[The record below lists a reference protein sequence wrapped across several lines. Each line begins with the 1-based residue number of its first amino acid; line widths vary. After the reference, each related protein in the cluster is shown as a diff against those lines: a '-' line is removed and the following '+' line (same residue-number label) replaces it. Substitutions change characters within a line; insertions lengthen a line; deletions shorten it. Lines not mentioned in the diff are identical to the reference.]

1 MSEGDGTSGSEPRG
15 EEYRRR
21 VLEEKRRLE
30 STLSEPAEWQRRVLD
45 EVLSENAGTEFGAA
59 HGLASVSGPDEL
71 RRAVPIRTHE
81 ELMPW
86 IERVIA
92 GEPNLLTADEPV
104 VYFSSSGTTGREK
117 HIPVTRSY
125 MRRCFLPFYYATFAR
140 VVEHHPGLLA
150 GDERVL
156 NLWQDPHSPIERTAG
171 GQPHI
176 GPSQVDYRKFGE
188 RLAVGLGNRA
198 PWSRLPDELGDAGPW
213 ERAYLRLRLAAE
225 HDVRCVIG
233 VNPAIVAALPY
244 QLEQWWPRIVKE
256 IRDGTLGG
264 HPHNQPNPERAR
276 RIEELAE
283 YFGTVRPAEL
293 WPRIELIITWNT
305 ALASLYLPRVTAA
318 FGPGVRV
325 LPAPVASCEGPVGV
339 ALDRHP
345 TAAPLVVSAC
355 FYEFIPA
362 EEEIA
367 PDSETLLAGELEAG
381 RDYHVVLTHVGGLYR
396 CAVSDIVRVVD
407 FVERTPR
414 VEYAGRSVIRSG
426 AGERLLEPHVV
437 RALRD
442 ALADCGLEIRN
453 ATCRLA
459 DGDGGVPRY
468 EVAVAALGGPS
479 ESEIAALARALDARL
494 GEQSRDYRAER
505 KAERLAPLDVHPTHP
520 DAFLREWE
528 RRVRAGERPPRVKD
542 RVFQPDPDAWERLVA
557 DRDEGTVAS
566 RQSPVAGAAAGAPAP
581 SQVASRRD
589 GGQ

>member
-1 MSEGDGTSGSEPRG
+1 VLVPEGTGSGGSASRG
-15 EEYRRR
+15 LDFRER
-21 VLEEKRRLE
+21 VLAAKRRLL
-30 STLSEPAEWQRRVLD
+30 STLSNPVDWQRRVLG
-45 EVLSENAGTEFGAA
+45 EVLSENAATEFGLV
-59 HGLASVSGPDEL
+59 HSLAGVRGPPDL

-86 IERVIA
+86 IERMIA

-117 HIPVTRSY
+117 HIPITRTY
-125 MRRCFLPFYYATFAR
+125 MRRSFLPFYYASIAR
-140 VVEHHPGLLA
+140 VVEHHPSLLA

-156 NLWQDPHSPIERTAG
+156 NLWQDPYSPIERTAG

-176 GPSQVDYRKFGE
+176 GPSQVDYRRFGE

-198 PWSRLPDELGDAGPW
+198 PWSRLPEGLADAGPW

-225 HDVRCVIG
+225 HDVRGVIG

-244 QLEQWWPRIVKE
+244 QLAQWWPRIVRE

-264 HPHNQPNPERAR
+264 QPHSAPNPKRASE
-276 RIEELAE
+276 IEQIAE

-293 WPRIELIITWNT
+293 WPRIELIVTWNT
-305 ALASLYLPRVTAA
+305 ALASLYLPRVAAA
-318 FGPGVRV
+318 FGPDARV
-325 LPAPVASCEGPVGV
+325 APAPVASCEGPVGV

-345 TAAPLVVSAC
+345 TAAPLVVSGC

-367 PDSETLLAGELEAG
+367 PDSETLLAEEIEPG
-381 RDYHVVLTHVGGLYR
+381 REYHVVLTHVGGLYR

-414 VEYAGRSVIRSG
+414 VEYAGRSVARSG
-426 AGERLLEPHVV
+426 AGERLLEPQVV

-459 DGDGGVPRY
+459 DGEAAGPRY
-468 EVAVAALGGPS
+468 EVAVAALGAPS
-479 ESEIAALARALDARL
+479 ALKRDALARALDVRF
-494 GEQSRDYRAER
+494 GEQSQGYRAAR
-505 KAERLAPLDVHPTHP
+505 ASDRLQPVRVHLTHP

-542 RVFQPDPDAWERLVA
+542 RVFQPDEDAWRRLVA
-557 DRDEGTVAS
+557 DTDG
-566 RQSPVAGAAAGAPAP
+566 PVEEPGAEAEVIQP
-581 SQVASRRD
+581 R
-589 GGQ
+589 

>member
-1 MSEGDGTSGSEPRG
+1 VRVPDGANNGGAAPRG
-15 EEYRRR
+15 RDYRER
-21 VLEEKRRLE
+21 VLAEKRRLL
-30 STLSEPAEWQRRVLD
+30 STLSNPVDWQRRVLD
-45 EVLSENAGTEFGAA
+45 EVLAENAGTEFGQA
-59 HGLASVSGPDEL
+59 HSLADVRDPRDL

-86 IERVIA
+86 IERMIA

-117 HIPVTRSY
+117 HIPITRTY
-125 MRRCFLPFYYATFAR
+125 MRRCFLPFYYASFAR
-140 VVEHHPGLLA
+140 VVEHHPSLLA

-156 NLWQDPHSPIERTAG
+156 NLWQDPYSPIERTAG

-176 GPSQVDYRKFGE
+176 GPSQVDYRMFGE
-188 RLAVGLGNRA
+188 RPAVGLGNRA
-198 PWSRLPDELGDAGPW
+198 PWSKLPDGLGDPDPW

-225 HDVRCVIG
+225 HDVRGVIG

-244 QLEQWWPRIVKE
+244 QLAQWWPRIAEE

-264 HPHNQPNPERAR
+264 QPYSAPNPERAR
-276 RIEELAE
+276 EIEQLAE

-293 WPRIELIITWNT
+293 WPRIELIVTWNT

-318 FGPGVRV
+318 FGPDARV
-325 LPAPVASCEGPVGV
+325 APAPVASCEGPVAV

-345 TAAPLVVSAC
+345 TAAPLVVSGC

-367 PDSETLLAGELEAG
+367 PDSETLLAEEIEPG
-381 RDYHVVLTHVGGLYR
+381 REYHVVLTHVGGLYR
-396 CAVSDIVRVVD
+396 CAVSDIVRVID

-414 VEYAGRSVIRSG
+414 VEYAGRSATRSG
-426 AGERLLEPHVV
+426 AGERLLEPQVV
-437 RALRD
+437 RALRG
-442 ALADCGLEIRN
+442 ALADGGIDIRN

-459 DGDGGVPRY
+459 EAEAAAPRY
-468 EVAVAALGGPS
+468 EVAVAALGAPS
-479 ESEIAALARALDARL
+479 APERGALATALDARL
-494 GEQSRDYRAER
+494 GEQCRDYRAAR
-505 KAERLAPLDVHPTHP
+505 AADRLGPVRVHLTHP

-542 RVFQPDPDAWERLVA
+542 RVFQPDDEAWRRLVA
-557 DRDEGTVAS
+557 DTDGPIE
-566 RQSPVAGAAAGAPAP
+566 AAAEAEVILP
-581 SQVASRRD
+581 R
-589 GGQ
+589 